1 MVIFHFSI
9 FLNQKTPTFQSGFFS
24 QFGGLERIRTAV
36 DGFADRCLAAR
47 PQDHFRDTK
56 LITFFVVA
64 NGKKI
69 YFFTITLFHNHF
81 QINEFS
87 NFQIYLSLNNYRN
100 ILHIPIYRWTN
111 FGDFDT
117 HSIQVF

>member
-1 MVIFHFSI
+1 MLLTIYLTKKPQLFSRGSFHK
-9 FLNQKTPTFQSGFFS
+9 L
-24 QFGGLERIRTAV
+24 GGLERIRTAV

-47 PQDHFRDTK
+47 PQDHFRVTK

-69 YFFTITLFHNHF
+69 YFFTITLSHDHF

-87 NFQIYLSLNNYRN
+87 NFQIR
-100 ILHIPIYRWTN
+100 ILP
-111 FGDFDT
+111 
-117 HSIQVF
+117 

>member
-1 MVIFHFSI
+1 MLLTIYLTKKPQLFSRGSFH
-9 FLNQKTPTFQSGFFS
+9 K
-24 QFGGLERIRTAV
+24 FGGLERIRTAV

-47 PQDHFRDTK
+47 PQDHFRVTK
-56 LITFFVVA
+56 LIRFFVVA
-64 NGKKI
+64 NGLNI
-69 YFFTITLFHNHF
+69 YFFKMNLFHGHF

-87 NFQIYLSLNNYRN
+87 NFQIYLSLNNDCN
-100 ILHIPIYRWTN
+100 ILYIAIYRRTN